1 MNEYVRKLREMGRQ
15 LLDLANR
22 MEKEGIALESPESDS
37 KPVKEEE
44 QGNLPV
50 KGRKALYGAF

>member
-1 MNEYVRKLREMGRQ
+1 MNEYVRELREMGGQ

-22 MEKEGIALESPESDS
+22 MEKEGIALESPERQSEAS
-37 KPVKEEE
+37 LNEEVIPA
-44 QGNLPV
+44 PV